1 MMMEVS
7 IHFSELGRPDRFTE
21 MNSIPIHCC
30 KFLGKFLLLLLR
42 VPTKCW
48 ASKNAAVFMSFPRL
62 DHPQD
67 RRRRQPY
74 IYIFFLSLLCQPS
87 SGGINFESTRS
98 VNLYSVDICNWTIL
112 YYKIVIMNNNYKCGS
127 FFGFRVV

>member
-7 IHFSELGRPDRFTE
+7 IHFSELGRPDRFSE

-48 ASKNAAVFMSFPRL
+48 ASKNAAVFMSFPPHFRASFL
-62 DHPQD
+62 LPFPRTRIRGGGRV
-67 RRRRQPY
+67 RRWEGEEEGEEE
-74 IYIFFLSLLCQPS
+74 
-87 SGGINFESTRS
+87 GGGEG
-98 VNLYSVDICNWTIL
+98 
-112 YYKIVIMNNNYKCGS
+112 KE
-127 FFGFRVV
+127 